1 MPSAVAALVAA
12 VAGVAAYTL
21 PLDKLVAFDFSDKA
35 DSLMI
40 AAGFG
45 IAAKDQIDSLAGH
58 ADCAIIG
65 SEITRR
71 IGRAFEEKK
80 DAAAEIAAFMKTL
93 REAQCCR
100 FLKRK

>member
-1 MPSAVAALVAA
+1 MKELAASSRSPFVYAVLRLGVTGRKTELGAEEFAYLESVKKNAGRLV
-12 VAGVAAYTL
+12 
-21 PLDKLVAFDFSDKA
+21 
-35 DSLMI
+35 

-93 REAQCCR
+93 R
-100 FLKRK
+100 